1 MHTDAHMN
9 HQGVSMFLAN
19 RRTLISAALATCAA
33 MSTAYAQDNTL
44 RIVVPYPA
52 GGSTDLAARI
62 IANELQPRLGVTVVV
77 ENMVGAGGRVAMQ
90 NIKRMPAEAN
100 VLVIAN
106 PALMTV
112 APVVYKTNGYEPE
125 ADFQAL
131 SQVSS
136 YEFGVAV
143 GAAVPVREFPH
154 MMAWI
159 KANPDKANIGVPATG
174 SLPHFFALMVN
185 KATGTQTPVIGY
197 KGSAPLSTDLIGGHV
212 PVAID
217 TLDTLLPLHQG
228 GKIKILGTSGDKRAV
243 ATIPTLK
250 ESGFNALAK
259 GWNVIF
265 AKASMPADKATR
277 IATEIAAIMQTP
289 AVREKFV
296 AAKAEPV
303 SSSQAQTK
311 AMLSSFKAQ
320 WQPVIMQSGLK
331 FD

>member
-1 MHTDAHMN
+1 
-9 HQGVSMFLAN
+9 MFITQ
-19 RRTLISAALATCAA
+19 RRTLISAIFMGLATL
-33 MSTAYAQDNTL
+33 SSVYAQDNTL

-62 IANELQPRLGVTVVV
+62 IANELQPRLGNTVVV
-77 ENMVGAGGRVAMQ
+77 ENMVGAGGRLAMQ
-90 NIKRMPAEAN
+90 NIKRMSADAN

-112 APVVYKTNGYEPE
+112 APMVYKTNGYEPE

-131 SQVSS
+131 SQVTS

-154 MMAWI
+154 MIAWI

-185 KATGTQTPVIGY
+185 KATDTATPVVGY
-197 KGSAPLSTDLIGGHV
+197 KGSAPLSVDLIGGHV

-217 TLDTLLPLHQG
+217 SLDALLPQHQG
-228 GKIKILGTSGDKRAV
+228 GKIKILATSGEKRSV
-243 ATIPTLK
+243 PSIPTMK
-250 ESGFNALAK
+250 ESGFNTSAT

-265 AKASMPADKATR
+265 AKASMPADKSAR
-277 IATEIAAIMQTP
+277 IAKEIAAIMQLS
-289 AVREKFV
+289 AVREKFL

-303 SSSQAQTK
+303 SSTQAQTK
-311 AMLSSFKAQ
+311 TMLNNFKAQ
-320 WQPVIMQSGLK
+320 WTPVIQQANLK

>member
-1 MHTDAHMN
+1 MYI
-9 HQGVSMFLAN
+9 SK
-19 RRTLISAALATCAA
+19 RRALSALLSTSFAA
-33 MSTAYAQDNTL
+33 VTAFSTVQAQDNTL
-44 RIVVPYPA
+44 RIIVPYPA

-62 IANELQPRLGVTVVV
+62 IANELQPRLGGTVVV
-77 ENMVGAGGRVAMQ
+77 ENMVGAGGRLAMQ
-90 NIKRMPAEAN
+90 NIKRMPADTN

-112 APVVYKTNGYEPE
+112 APMVYKANGYEPE

-154 MMAWI
+154 MIAWI

-185 KATGTQTPVIGY
+185 KATSTQTPVVGY
-197 KGSAPLSTDLIGGHV
+197 KGSAPLGVDLIGGHV

-217 TLDTLLPLHQG
+217 SLDALLPQHLG
-228 GKIKILGTSGDKRAV
+228 GKIKILATSGDKRSV
-243 ATIPTLK
+243 PNIPTLK
-250 ESGFNALAK
+250 ESGFNTSAI

-265 AKASMPADKATR
+265 AKASMPADKAAR
-277 IATEIAAIMQTP
+277 IAKEVASIMQIP
-289 AVREKFV
+289 AVREKFI

-303 SSSQAQTK
+303 SATQEQTK
-311 AMLSSFKAQ
+311 AMLTSFKAQ
-320 WQPVIMQSGLK
+320 WQPAIVQSGLK